1 MGSARVAGSGIGAS
15 SRTGGNGVTEAVSSL
30 EKKLDPREI
39 DGTEHS

>member
-1 MGSARVAGSGIGAS
+1 MARSGIGAS
-15 SRTGGNGVTEAVSSL
+15 SRTGGNGVTEAVSGS